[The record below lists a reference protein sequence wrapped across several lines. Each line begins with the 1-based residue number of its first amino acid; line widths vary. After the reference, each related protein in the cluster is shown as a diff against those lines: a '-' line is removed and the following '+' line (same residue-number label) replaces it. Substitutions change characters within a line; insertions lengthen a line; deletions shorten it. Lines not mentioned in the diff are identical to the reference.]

1 MIEGMFGSWAVVALA
16 NIPFV
21 HDGENLQ
28 WRLCIRTLTWGMQL
42 MAGIDDT
49 KPSGMMAVDD
59 MTQQNILFIEQIK
72 FI

>member
-1 MIEGMFGSWAVVALA
+1 
-16 NIPFV
+16 
-21 HDGENLQ
+21 
-28 WRLCIRTLTWGMQL
+28 MQL

-49 KPSGMMAVDD
+49 KPSWMMAVDD